1 MIKELIVVKGQVIE
15 QNKSYSP
22 EVGKN
27 IGYEAGAKMVK
38 NHFDQHSDDVMAS
51 YIGKNIILNILSQ
64 PDCVGLRAFNGL
76 DDMGIRRLIY
86 VGVDKNGRNIIDFK
100 IEDQKHVGIV
110 AGGTIIC
117 PPYCG
122 DSGSGSL
129 GW

>member
-64 PDCVGLRAFNGL
+64 PGCVGLRAFNGL
-76 DDMGIRRLIY
+76 DDMGIRRLVY

-100 IEDQKHVGIV
+100 IEDQKHIGIV

-122 DSGSGSL
+122 DPSTSGWS
-129 GW
+129 